1 MSELYEDYL
10 SLLKRK
16 EKCMKEIK
24 SLTQVQLSLIENDD
38 FIGLNKNLENREKKM
53 RECDAISELLNQID
67 IQSISNEEL
76 IKADNVKTKI
86 KEILNEIIV
95 DNKAIKE
102 KAQMK
107 MEDYRSRIK
116 DINVIKKGVNGY
128 TSLDR
133 NAGSYYFNKKN

>member
-24 SLTQVQLSLIENDD
+24 SLTQAQLSLIENDD